1 MRAACAARVPGFA
14 ADRER
19 RVLLLLPITPGL
31 EHRAGQIEQTVVEQ
45 NVARQFQALAD
56 EIGLLMYLAGR
67 STVTQTTKG

>member
-45 NVARQFQALAD
+45 YVARQFQALAD
-56 EIGLLMYLAGR
+56 EIERKGTAVR
-67 STVTQTTKG
+67 EHTTAAAQ